1 MSNTQFYIG
10 IAIPSV
16 LILLGWLHQNV
27 RLTDLRGDFND
38 MRGGMTQLRVDINKD
53 MTQLRVDI
61 NHDLVTLRDSIHRDM
76 VPLHG
81 RMATVEAKQR

>member
-16 LILLGWLHQNV
+16 LILLGWLHQNTH
-27 RLTDLRGDFND
+27 LSDLRGDFKD
-38 MRGGMTQLRVDINKD
+38 LRGEMTQLRVDIN
-53 MTQLRVDI
+53 RDI
-61 NHDLVTLRDSIHRDM
+61 VMLRDSTHRDT
-76 VPLHG
+76 VPLQE